1 MNIEDIYKDILE
13 LPEPVQDQ
21 VRDFVEY
28 LKIKYT
34 PEKTMNEGLFWRLIA
49 SIDQE
54 KDNREEMLAP
64 LVDQLSGLTI
74 EDIYAYQDILAEKL
88 STLDAPK
95 FWEIGGGSSD
105 SFLYSRCYV
114 VASGKEFYLSV
125 LEEPNLFPNK
135 PWIEFEHL
143 LSTPYDAYEVKTG
156 EELERVPRTN
166 YETMFNVENWG
177 AEAIQL

>member
-28 LKIKYT
+28 LKVKYR

-54 KDNREEMLAP
+54 KDNRKEMLAP

-88 STLDAPK
+88 SILDAPK
-95 FWEIGGGSSD
+95 FWNVGGGSSD

-114 VASGKEFYLSV
+114 VASGKEFYLRV
-125 LEEPNLFPNK
+125 LENPDLFPDK
-135 PWIEFEHL
+135 PWVEFEQL
-143 LSTPYDAYEVKTG
+143 LYAHDEAYEKKTG
-156 EELERVPRTN
+156 EELTRVPATN
-166 YETMFNVENWG
+166 YETMFNVANWG